1 MNNEIILI
9 FEGKVVWCM
18 DNDVLIMINEYNLL
32 ICVDDMITC

>member
-18 DNDVLIMINEYNLL
+18 DNNVLIMINEYNLL

>member
-18 DNDVLIMINEYNLL
+18 DNNVLIMINEYNLL
-32 ICVDDMITC
+32 ICIDDMGAC

>member
-1 MNNEIILI
+1 MNDEIILI

-18 DNDVLIMINEYNLL
+18 DNNVLMMINEYNLL